1 VTSRA
6 AEVWA
11 FGPIAFAVDGH
22 PEPVRGKPG
31 TLLALL
37 AFTGGAPVPLRL
49 AAEAVWDRAALPA
62 DASRSLRQV
71 VRRLNPMLAAGGA
84 SVVTVPG
91 GLALDLPAD
100 AVDVLRFQRLLQRK
114 PLGQHDE
121 DELRAALAYWT
132 AEPFP
137 ELLHVPEVQ
146 VAVEQLV
153 QLRLD
158 AIEALYDIE
167 LQRPASYPVVA
178 ELERMVR
185 LHPERE
191 RLWQQLATALHRC
204 SRRVEALRAIERC
217 KRALVGVAPSPA
229 TLRLEHELLLDIA

>member
-1 VTSRA
+1 VTLRA

-49 AAEAVWDRAALPA
+49 AA
-62 DASRSLRQV
+62 
-71 VRRLNPMLAAGGA
+71 GGA
-84 SVVTVPG
+84 SVVTTPG

-100 AVDVLRFQRLLQRK
+100 AVDVLRFQRMLQRK
-114 PLGQHDE
+114 PLGQLDE
-121 DELRAALAYWT
+121 DELRAALACWT

-146 VAVEQLV
+146 VAIDRLV
-153 QLRLD
+153 RLRLD

>member
-6 AEVWA
+6 EIWA
-11 FGPIAFAVDGH
+11 FGPVAVAVDGR
-22 PEPVRGKPG
+22 PEAVRGKPA

-37 AFTGGAPVPLRL
+37 AFYGGSPVPLRL
-49 AAEAVWDRAALPA
+49 AADAVWDSAAPPV
-62 DASRSLRQV
+62 DAPRSLRQV
-71 VRRLNPMLAAGGA
+71 VRRLNPMLAAGGS
-84 SVVTVPG
+84 SVVVTSS
-91 GLALDLPAD
+91 GLALDLPAE
-100 AVDVLRFQRLLQRK
+100 AVDVLRFRQLLQRR
-114 PLGQHDE
+114 PLGQLDE
-121 DELRAALAYWT
+121 SELRAALGGWT
-132 AEPFP
+132 ADPFP

-146 VAVEQLV
+146 VAMDQLMR
-153 QLRLD
+153 LRLD

-167 LQRPASYPVVA
+167 LLRPTSYAVVA

-217 KRALVGVAPSPA
+217 KRALVGAPPSLA
-229 TLRLEHELLLDIA
+229 TLRLEHDLLLDTA

>member
-1 VTSRA
+1 MTPRA
-6 AEVWA
+6 EIWA
-11 FGPIAFAVDGH
+11 FGPVAVAVDGR
-22 PEPVRGKPG
+22 PEPVRGKPA

-37 AFTGGAPVPLRL
+37 AFYGGAPVPLRL
-49 AAEAVWDRAALPA
+49 AAEAVWDSAAPPA
-62 DASRSLRQV
+62 DEQRSLRQV
-71 VRRLNPMLAAGGA
+71 VRRLNPVLAAGES
-84 SVVTVPG
+84 SVVTTQA

-100 AVDVLRFQRLLQRK
+100 AVDVLRFRQLLQRR
-114 PLGQHDE
+114 PVDQLDE
-121 DELRAALAYWT
+121 RDLRVALASWT
-132 AEPFP
+132 ADPFP
-137 ELLHVPEVQ
+137 ELLHVPAVQ
-146 VAVEQLV
+146 VAVDQLA

-167 LQRPASYPVVA
+167 LQRPTAYPVVA

-185 LHPERE
+185 LYPERE

-217 KRALVGVAPSPA
+217 KRALAGAGPSPA